1 MKSLTRNSPE
11 GMETFIPMWLRE
23 AKRVFLKSRCIFID
37 FFQQCPSTMEQT
49 QQQQQQQLNAQKNIR
64 GQRESVVQLHII
76 ADPNNP
82 SSHHQVS

>member
-1 MKSLTRNSPE
+1 
-11 GMETFIPMWLRE
+11 
-23 AKRVFLKSRCIFID
+23 
-37 FFQQCPSTMEQT
+37 MEQT